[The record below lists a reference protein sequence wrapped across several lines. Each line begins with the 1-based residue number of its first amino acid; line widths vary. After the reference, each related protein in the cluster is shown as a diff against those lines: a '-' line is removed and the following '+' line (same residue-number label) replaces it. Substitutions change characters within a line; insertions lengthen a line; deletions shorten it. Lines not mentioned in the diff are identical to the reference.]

1 MQPLQFLQGILSPL
15 KTHFQQD
22 RAQWRKESLDHQTI
36 TLKILNHMQD
46 CQQILKITMDQE

>member
-46 CQQILKITMDQE
+46 CQQILKITMAQE